1 MKKITAVVL
10 TVIMLMSLCG
20 MQSSAFTI
28 KLPTVTG
35 VKFVEASPVSM
46 KDFENSEKLVEEYLD
61 YIEDELGIDI
71 SDSEMFGD
79 LLGKLYDFY
88 VEDGIV
94 ELTLSD
100 GSVVEVNLEEGCYEI
115 DRYTDINVTA
125 YVKYDDYIA
134 LKESKAETVDV
145 TFECSVY
152 SYISSI
158 SKDSTFTLE
167 ADIVDCFVKEF
178 KPVSTI
184 NYKLYEDSDIIDLEG
199 KKFSVTYADGTKK
212 TLTAKFDPEEG
223 EYLLGDEHIYT
234 LFSDNKVWFGY
245 MDEIYEHSVTFEK
258 ENPYESIEITDYAF
272 SEEEGLT
279 SVTYSIIDNKGN
291 SKSFTSA
298 VPVDTEYGLYPSWEI
313 LGVYDTYYVCI
324 ESEDIIDWDTYEA
337 TGVELYLSIGD
348 LYSDSVEL
356 DYYEAEAEDTR
367 TLLEKIEDVIAAIL
381 GVFFLLFF
389 PDEVM

>member
-1 MKKITAVVL
+1 MKKIMAVIL

-71 SDSEMFGD
+71 SDFEMFGD
-79 LLGKLYDFY
+79 LLGELYDFY

-100 GSVVEVNLEEGCYEI
+100 GSVVEVDLEEGCYEI

-258 ENPYESIEITDYAF
+258 ENPYESIEITDYVF
-272 SEEEGLT
+272 SETDGLT
-279 SVTYSIIDNKGN
+279 SISYVITDNKGKE
-291 SKSFTSA
+291 KSFT
-298 VPVDTEYGLYPSWEI
+298 VDTSAALADEELNFMWQPIAVFDSYYISIDGEDA
-313 LGVYDTYYVCI
+313 YDADGDKVVGCSIYLEMGDL
-324 ESEDIIDWDTYEA
+324 ESEP
-337 TGVELYLSIGD
+337 V
-348 LYSDSVEL
+348 VL
-356 DYYEAEAEDTR
+356 DYIEEDSR

>member
-1 MKKITAVVL
+1 MKKIMAVIL
-10 TVIMLMSLCG
+10 SVIMLMSLCG

-71 SDSEMFGD
+71 SDFEMFGD
-79 LLGKLYDFY
+79 LLGELYDFY

-100 GSVVEVNLEEGCYEI
+100 GSVVEVDLEEGCYEI

-258 ENPYESIEITDYAF
+258 ENPYESIEITDYVF
-272 SEEEGLT
+272 SETDGLT
-279 SVTYSIIDNKGN
+279 SISYVITDNKGKE
-291 SKSFTSA
+291 KSFT
-298 VPVDTEYGLYPSWEI
+298 VDTSAALADEELNFMWQPIAVFDSYYISIDGEDA
-313 LGVYDTYYVCI
+313 YDADGDKVVGCSIYLEMGDL
-324 ESEDIIDWDTYEA
+324 ESEP
-337 TGVELYLSIGD
+337 V
-348 LYSDSVEL
+348 VL
-356 DYYEAEAEDTR
+356 DYIEEDSR